1 MTNHLTRRQREVLQ
15 LLTHGKSNKE
25 IARALGIAEA
35 TTKIH
40 MAALV
45 RALGVRNRTEAAFK
59 AGINGELTWEN
70 RDDQEGDAASA
81 AAWFS
86 VWAATVAAPN
96 KYLAKN
102 NKTGTGDKAINL
114 ATRHLAHAAR

>member
-25 IARALGIAEA
+25 IARALSIAEA

-70 RDDQEGDAASA
+70 RDDKPR
-81 AAWFS
+81 S
-86 VWAATVAAPN
+86 VAFVEM
-96 KYLAKN
+96 
-102 NKTGTGDKAINL
+102 G
-114 ATRHLAHAAR
+114 R

>member
-25 IARALGIAEA
+25 IARLLGIAEA

-59 AGINGELTWEN
+59 AGINGELVLEKS
-70 RDDQEGDAASA
+70 DDKPR
-81 AAWFS
+81 S
-86 VWAATVAAPN
+86 VAFVEM
-96 KYLAKN
+96 
-102 NKTGTGDKAINL
+102 G
-114 ATRHLAHAAR
+114 R